1 MTQLRDNWV
10 TSQRQLEH
18 NWKTSGRRGDKWET
32 TCGRQ
37 LGVVG
42 DKLKTTSRQL
52 GYHIRRVLGENI
64 WETLFG
70 RQVETSARQLRDG
83 VPGFQGSRDPALCMG
98 KGEEVKIPP
107 SAPRDWNKM
116 KSKLGD
122 RQSWET
128 RWKMKCS
135 GRHSGRHKDTVT
147 VGDKLGDTAGDK

>member
-1 MTQLRDNWV
+1 MEDIWEER
-10 TSQRQLEH
+10 RQVGDDMWETTGSCGRQVENHQQAIGIPHPESAGRKHLG
-18 NWKTSGRRGDKWET
+18 NLIWKTSGDICET
-32 TCGRQ
+32 TA
-37 LGVVG
+37 
-42 DKLKTTSRQL
+42 
-52 GYHIRRVLGENI
+52 RR
-64 WETLFG
+64 
-70 RQVETSARQLRDG
+70 
-83 VPGFQGSRDPALCMG
+83 GSRDPALCMG